1 MYQSLILPDPAKYW
15 KLIVFSSNLKSKIKY
30 MNTSPPPPLLLPL
43 NSISDT
49 PPPQLVTFFST
60 NEI

>member
-30 MNTSPPPPLLLPL
+30 MNTSLPPPP
-43 NSISDT
+43 
-49 PPPQLVTFFST
+49 PPST
-60 NEI
+60 SQFNK